1 MRTVPPTSPV
11 HQPQAAEAEL
21 IKAMGLTSATMLVM
35 GSMVGSGIFL
45 VSADIARITD
55 SPALLLGAWVITA
68 VMTIIAALS
77 YAELGA
83 MMPRT
88 GGQYVYLRESLGPLW
103 GFLYGWTFF
112 LVIMTG
118 TIAAVA
124 IGFGK
129 FVGVFV
135 PWVSSSNWIVR
146 FGEIPM
152 LGGRVSVG
160 LNTQNLVAIL
170 SVALITWINIRGVK
184 LGSLVQNV
192 FTFAKIAAL
201 VGLVGLGLTIGSNPD
216 AIAANFGANFWRNAG
231 WESTHRI
238 ASGLSGADVFISSL
252 AVLFVAQAGSM
263 FSADAWN
270 NAAAAA
276 GEIENPRRNVALALT
291 IGAGTVV
298 LLYVLANLVYLMVLP
313 FDGSPAG
320 ASVMERGI
328 KYAAEDRVATAVM
341 QRMFGSTGAYVM
353 AIAILISTFGCNN
366 GLILGGA
373 RVYYAMA
380 RDGLFFRNVA
390 RVHPRYRTPHVS
402 LLAQGAWTAILC
414 ISGSYSQ
421 LVDYTMFAVVLFYIL
436 TIIGLFRL
444 RWTRPDAPRPY
455 KAAGYPLLPALYIL
469 MAAYFDFVLL
479 QYKPQYTW
487 PGLFIVLL
495 GIPVYFLWSRPSQIT
510 APTASIR
517 TSDE

>member
-1 MRTVPPTSPV
+1 
-11 HQPQAAEAEL
+11 
-21 IKAMGLTSATMLVM
+21 MGLTSATTLVM
-35 GSMVGSGIFL
+35 GSMIGSGIFL

-55 SPALLLGAWVITA
+55 SPALLLGAWVVTA

-88 GGQYVYLRESLGPLW
+88 GGQYVYLRESLGPVW

-124 IGFGK
+124 IGFAK
-129 FVGVFV
+129 FVGIFV
-135 PWVSSSNWIVR
+135 PWVSSSNWLLT
-146 FGEIPM
+146 FGDIPM
-152 LGGRVSVG
+152 LGGRVTMGV
-160 LNTQNLVAIL
+160 NTQNLVAIL
-170 SVALITWINIRGVK
+170 SVALTTWINIRGVK
-184 LGSLVQNV
+184 LGAMVQDIL
-192 FTFAKIAAL
+192 TFAKVAAL
-201 VGLVGLGLTIGSNPD
+201 LGLVGLGLTIGSNPE
-216 AIAANFGANFWRNAG
+216 AIAANFGPNFWRNAS
-231 WESTHRI
+231 WDSVHRI
-238 ASGLSGADVFISSL
+238 ASGLTGSQVLISSL

-276 GEIENPRRNVALALT
+276 GEIENPRRNVPLALGF
-291 IGAGTVV
+291 GAGSVV
-298 LLYVLANLVYLMVLP
+298 LLYVLANVVYLMVLP
-313 FDGSPAG
+313 LDGSPSG
-320 ASVMERGI
+320 ATVMERGI

-341 QRMFGSTGAYVM
+341 EQMFGTTGAYLM
-353 AIAILISTFGCNN
+353 ALAILISTFGCNN

-380 RDGLFFRNVA
+380 RDGLFFRNVS
-390 RVHPRYRTPHVS
+390 RVHPQYRTPHVS
-402 LLAQGAWTAILC
+402 LIAQGVWTAILC

-444 RWTRPDAPRPY
+444 RMTRPDLPRPY
-455 KAAGYPLLPALYIL
+455 KAVGYPVLPALYIL
-469 MAAYFDFVLL
+469 MAAYFDAVLL

-495 GIPVYFLWSRPSQIT
+495 GIPVYFWWSRPSRIKV
-510 APTASIR
+510 AA
-517 TSDE
+517 